1 MCILEGGSLIVT
13 GTEKRPPTRCDKNVS
28 KRTSSGIFSQYFLA
42 LPSDSVFGV
51 RRLCQK
57 VLWKEGRRI
66 SNTPWAEGRRI
77 SHTLWAEGRRK
88 LLLASFIRFL
98 QMTQYGRNNAL
109 KRVEGFRFNQTKRHL
124 SLQLKKEGFCVNQKN
139 NDLRC
144 NYKKKAFVSTNKN
157 DIFRCN

>member
-1 MCILEGGSLIVT
+1 MKSRIALITIVFDMLHSNFET
-13 GTEKRPPTRCDKNVS
+13 RTHEIAHCAYYVYFRHAAFEFRDQDIWNRARKKGPPTRCDKNVS
-28 KRTSSGIFSQYFLA
+28 KRTSSGTFSQYFLA

-57 VLWKEGRRI
+57 VLWREGRRI

-77 SHTLWAEGRRK
+77 SNTPWAEGRRK

-109 KRVEGFRFNQTKRHL
+109 KRVAITR
-124 SLQLKKEGFCVNQKN
+124 
-139 NDLRC
+139 
-144 NYKKKAFVSTNKN
+144 
-157 DIFRCN
+157 

>member
-1 MCILEGGSLIVT
+1 MRSYALRRVGWWVGGGVRLIVYS
-13 GTEKRPPTRCDKNVS
+13 GRGFINCDRHGKKAPPTRCDKNVS
-28 KRTSSGIFSQYFLA
+28 KRTSSVTFPQYFLA

-77 SHTLWAEGRRK
+77 SNTLWAEGRRK

-109 KRVEGFRFNQTKRHL
+109 KRVAITR
-124 SLQLKKEGFCVNQKN
+124 
-139 NDLRC
+139 
-144 NYKKKAFVSTNKN
+144 
-157 DIFRCN
+157 